1 MHDYNTIVGV
11 ISLRNDKVSYP
22 VIRQRYGIG
31 NSGID
36 LIMNRYKE
44 SGLPWKDFLKLEP
57 SQIEEL
63 IYPPKNIRKNDI
75 PMPDFELYYERMMTK
90 GCRVN
95 IKSRIDTLFQSEQV
109 VGNSKISGRTR
120 LTGYIDR
127 YNALKPYSKE
137 SIIILCSENKVVIN
151 NEHKLIVV
159 KKIDYKSFSGIVKNW
174 VKCAYYL
181 GIIFSKTTDDH
192 LSYFLGVES
201 E

>member
-1 MHDYNTIVGV
+1 MTMHDYNTIVGV

-90 GCRVN
+90 GSRVN
-95 IKSRIDTLFQSEQV
+95 MFYCWLDYKSEHPNGYQSSQFYEYFNRFIESFNIIVIFFIPNIHNPVFQHRFTEQYKLLLFQSNQ
-109 VGNSKISGRTR
+109 
-120 LTGYIDR
+120 
-127 YNALKPYSKE
+127 KP
-137 SIIILCSENKVVIN
+137 
-151 NEHKLIVV
+151 
-159 KKIDYKSFSGIVKNW
+159 
-174 VKCAYYL
+174 
-181 GIIFSKTTDDH
+181 IFS
-192 LSYFLGVES
+192 FLPVPPKHS
-201 E
+201 HNQALQYHRF

>member
-1 MHDYNTIVGV
+1 MNTHFY
-11 ISLRNDKVSYP
+11 SL
-22 VIRQRYGIG
+22 
-31 NSGID
+31 
-36 LIMNRYKE
+36 LIQSFLTGYEKPCELKLVFMALPILIHKE
-44 SGLPWKDFLKLEP
+44 SREKLC
-57 SQIEEL
+57 
-63 IYPPKNIRKNDI
+63 NA
-75 PMPDFELYYERMMTK
+75 
-90 GCRVN
+90 N
-95 IKSRIDTLFQSEQV
+95 IKSRIDTLFQSDQV
-109 VGNSKISGRTR
+109 VGNSKISGRMR

-127 YNALKPYSKE
+127 YNALKPHSKE